1 MIYHKM
7 TDRDLE
13 RLQSLAVEAALIV
26 QDYRPAG
33 TDTIEWMAQCDQY
46 RELAMMGSY
55 CLLELTTRNKE
66 RSQK

>member
-13 RLQSLAVEAALIV
+13 RLQSLAVEPALIV
-26 QDYRPAG
+26 QDYRPAAS
-33 TDTIEWMAQCDQY
+33 DAVEWMAQCAQY

-66 RSQK
+66 RRQQ

>member
-1 MIYHKM
+1 MIYKKM

-13 RLQSLAVEAALIV
+13 RLQTLAIDAALIV

-33 TDTIEWMAQCDQY
+33 MGTIEWMAQCDQY
-46 RELAMMGSY
+46 RKLAMMGSY

>member
-1 MIYHKM
+1 MIYSKM

-13 RLQSLAVEAALIV
+13 KLQTLAIEAALIV
-26 QDYRPAG
+26 QDYRPEG
-33 TDTIEWMAQCDQY
+33 MGTIEWMAQCDQY

-66 RSQK
+66 KSRK